1 MKDLLLVSLVVSCA
15 CFQTEHDLVNIVNG
29 VKNFFYSDCIF
40 FLHDEGRGKYKLRK
54 RP

>member
-29 VKNFFYSDCIF
+29 VKKFFYSDGIF
-40 FLHDEGRGKYKLRK
+40 FLHDEGRGKFNLRN